1 MAKTGAKRQFNVWR
15 FLRRLLV
22 TVVVSI
28 VSLVLLSWAL
38 VLIFEKDVIRF
49 ASDKLNSNLN
59 SEIRFESV
67 DLTILKTFPYASLEF
82 KNVSCNEYL
91 PSKKKV
97 DPLFKASY
105 LYLQFNIWDL
115 FSGKYSVKRITLRNA
130 DLNLY
135 RDRQG
140 RDNWHIWKED
150 KNPRTGKEKFS
161 FRLSAVKLDRVR
173 VNYTDFESDGF
184 VAMDVKDLYFS
195 GNFTE
200 DQYKLSSEVNLVLN
214 RLQWGK
220 ASLPGPLD
228 LELNAT
234 LQVDNAK
241 KTYKISYGDL
251 RLNKMS
257 VGCEGGF
264 VDTEEG
270 LYAELGFRGKKLDI
284 GEILHLLPAQYSNFR
299 ADYDGTG
306 IVDLSGNLKGFLTG
320 GHPLPEASVEFSGSD
335 ISFRA
340 RAEGVEATDIAFRG
354 KFDYYPDES
363 QKKSRLDLQSFSGRL
378 PASEWSGSL
387 SVHDFKA
394 PHVKLA
400 LRCKADL
407 KELFS
412 FFPADTLE
420 KIGGRME
427 GDISF
432 EARMSGKSLTPQD
445 LAGATVK
452 GILQFGDVTLQVKR
466 SPFGFEEVSGR
477 LEFNN
482 NDVYVRELQGFLA
495 GNDFT
500 LNGDALNLLPYLF
513 IPGQDLAVKADL
525 ESRLLAAE
533 KFFSGESP
541 KSKSSSPA
549 ALPDHV
555 TLDLDARIGKFVYKK
570 FEATEVKG
578 NIRLYNKALSAQSV
592 YMKTLGG
599 SVFLNGLADNRSGN
613 GFRITCNGNLNGVSV
628 SDLFYRFDN
637 FGQDA
642 ISHEH
647 LKGTLDAFVEFS
659 AGFSPEL
666 KIDTRSIY
674 LKTDLEINN
683 GELIRFEPLKAL
695 AGWVRMEELE
705 NIRFAKLKNT
715 IYIKDE
721 KVIIPDMAVYSNAL
735 DINVSGEHGFDNV
748 VDYSFNL
755 FLGDILANKFRI
767 RQRPDKQGEFGELI
781 PDKGRT
787 RIFVRMYGPMDNLQF
802 SYDKSAVKKKI
813 LQDIV
818 NEGSNVKN
826 IFDAEYG
833 RIKND
838 SLLKNDEYL
847 RQKNEKREQKRKETE
862 GSDEFEFE

>member
-1 MAKTGAKRQFNVWR
+1 MAKRGDRKGFNLWR

-22 TVVVSI
+22 TVVVTV
-28 VSLVLLSWAL
+28 VSVVLLSWAL

-59 SEIRFESV
+59 SEIKFESV

-135 RDRQG
+135 RDKQG
-140 RDNWHIWKED
+140 RDNWHIWKEQ
-150 KNPRTGKEKFS
+150 KNPKPEKEKFS

-173 VNYTDFESDGF
+173 VNYTDFQSDGF

-195 GNFTE
+195 GNFTDE
-200 DQYKLSSEVNLVLN
+200 QYKLSSEADMVLN

-220 ASLPGPLD
+220 ASVPGPLQ
-228 LELNAT
+228 LQLNAT

-257 VGCEGGF
+257 VNCEGGF

-270 LYAELGFRGKKLDI
+270 VYAELGFQGKKLDI
-284 GEILHLLPAQYSNFR
+284 GEILRLLPAQYSAFR
-299 ADYDGTG
+299 TDYDGTG
-306 IVDLSGNLKGFLTG
+306 IVDLAGNLKGFLTG
-320 GHPLPEASVEFSGSD
+320 GNPLPEASVEFSGSD
-335 ISFRA
+335 ISFKA
-340 RAEGVEATDIAFRG
+340 RAEGVEATDIGFRG
-354 KFDYYPDES
+354 KFEYYPD
-363 QKKSRLDLQSFSGRL
+363 QAKKKSQLLLQSFTGRL
-378 PASEWSGSL
+378 PSSEWSGSL
-387 SVHDFKA
+387 SVYDFKA
-394 PHVKLA
+394 PHIKLA

-420 KIGGRME
+420 KISGRMDA
-427 GDISF
+427 DISF
-432 EARMSGKSLTPQD
+432 EARMSNNARFTAQD
-445 LAGATVK
+445 LSSALVK
-452 GILQFGDVTLQVKR
+452 GSLQFRDVTLQVRR
-466 SPFGFEEVSGR
+466 SPFGFEEVGGR

-482 NDVYVRELQGFLA
+482 NDVFVRELQGFLA

-500 LNGDALNLLPYLF
+500 LNGDALNLLPYLLV
-513 IPGQDLAVKADL
+513 PEQNLVVKADL
-525 ESRLLAAE
+525 ETRLLAAE
-533 KFFSGESP
+533 KFFSGET
-541 KSKSSSPA
+541 SSSRSSA
-549 ALPDHV
+549 VLPEHV
-555 TLDLDARIGKFVYKK
+555 SLELDARIGKFVYKK
-570 FEATEVKG
+570 FEASEVKG
-578 NIRLYNKALSAQSV
+578 KINLYNRVLSAEGV

-599 SVFLNGLADNRSGN
+599 SVFLNAVADNRSG
-613 GFRITCNGNLNGVSV
+613 GFQITCNGNLNGVSV

-642 ISHEH
+642 IDHEH
-647 LKGTLDAFVEFS
+647 LKGTLDAFVEFR

-666 KIDTRSIY
+666 KINQPSIY

-695 AGWVRMEELE
+695 AGWVRVEELE
-705 NIRFAKLKNT
+705 TIRFAKLKNT
-715 IYIKDE
+715 IYIKNE
-721 KVIIPDMAVYSNAL
+721 TVVIPEMSVYSNAL
-735 DINVSGEHGFDNV
+735 DINVSGEHGFNNV
-748 VDYSFNL
+748 VDYAFNL
-755 FLGDILANKFRI
+755 HLGDVLANKFRL

-787 RIFVRMYGPMDNLQF
+787 RIFVRMWGPMDNLQF

-813 LQDIV
+813 LQDIA
-818 NEGSNVKN
+818 NEGDNVKN
-826 IFDAEYG
+826 IIDMEFG

-847 RQKNEKREQKRKETE
+847 RQKNDKREKKRKEAE

>member
-1 MAKTGAKRQFNVWR
+1 MAKTGQKKRFNLWR

-22 TVVVSI
+22 TVVVTI
-28 VSLVLLSWAL
+28 VSVVLLSWGL

-59 SEIRFESV
+59 SEIKFESV

-91 PSKKKV
+91 PGKKKV

-115 FSGKYSVKRITLRNA
+115 FSGKYAVKRITLRNA

-135 RDRQG
+135 RDKQG
-140 RDNWHIWKED
+140 RDNWHIWKES
-150 KNPRTGKEKFS
+150 KGPRPEKEKFS

-173 VNYTDFESDGF
+173 VNYTDFQSDGF

-200 DQYKLSSEVNLVLN
+200 EQYKLSSEANVMLN

-220 ASLPGPLD
+220 ASVPGPLE

-234 LQVDNAK
+234 VQVNKPK

-257 VGCEGGF
+257 VSCEGGF

-284 GEILHLLPAQYSNFR
+284 GEILRLLPAQYSAFR
-299 ADYDGTG
+299 TDYDGTG
-306 IVDLSGNLKGFLTG
+306 IVDLDGNLKGFLTG
-320 GHPLPEASVEFSGSD
+320 GNSMPEASV
-335 ISFRA
+335 SFAADDVTFKA
-340 RAEGVEATDIAFRG
+340 RAEGVEATNIRFKGR
-354 KFDYYPDES
+354 FDYFPEDA
-363 QKKSRLDLQSFSGRL
+363 QKKSRLALESFSGRL
-378 PASEWSGSL
+378 PSSEWSGSF

-394 PHVKLA
+394 PHIKLA
-400 LRCKADL
+400 LNCKADL
-407 KELFS
+407 KELFT
-412 FFPADTLE
+412 FFPVDTLE
-420 KIGGRME
+420 KISGRVDGNIALE
-427 GDISF
+427 L
-432 EARMSGKSLTPQD
+432 RMSGSHVTSKD
-445 LAGATVK
+445 LSGALVK
-452 GILQFGDVTLQVKR
+452 GTLQLGDVTLQVKR
-466 SPFGFEEVSGR
+466 SPFAFEEVSGR

-482 NDVYVRELQGFLA
+482 NDVFVRELQGFLA

-500 LNGDALNLLPYLF
+500 LNGDALNLLPYLL
-513 IPGQDLAVKADL
+513 IPEQDLVLKADL
-525 ESRLLAAE
+525 ETRLLSAE
-533 KFFSGESP
+533 KFFSGEV
-541 KSKSSSPA
+541 SSSSSNTV
-549 ALPDHV
+549 LLDHV
-555 TLDLDARIGKFVYKK
+555 TLELDARIGKFVYKK
-570 FEATEVKG
+570 FEASGIKG
-578 NIRLYNKALSAQSV
+578 KIRLYNKVLSVESA

-599 SVFLNGLADNRSGN
+599 SVFLNGIADNRSGQ
-613 GFRITCNGNLNGVSV
+613 GFKIACNGNLNGVSV
-628 SDLFYRFDN
+628 TDLFYRFDN

-642 ISHEH
+642 IIHEH

-659 AGFSPEL
+659 ANFSPEL
-666 KIDTRSIY
+666 KIEQPSIY

-695 AGWVRMEELE
+695 AGWVRVEELE

-715 IYIKDE
+715 IYIKNE
-721 KVIIPDMAVYSNAL
+721 TVLIPDMAVYSNAL
-735 DINVSGEHGFDNV
+735 DINVAGEHRFDNV

-755 FLGDILANKFRI
+755 YLGDILANKFRV

-787 RIFVRMYGPMDNLQF
+787 RIFVRMWGPMDDLQF

-818 NEGSNVKN
+818 NEGGNVKN
-826 IFDAEYG
+826 IFDTEYG

-847 RQKNEKREQKRKETE
+847 RQKNDKREKKRKEAE